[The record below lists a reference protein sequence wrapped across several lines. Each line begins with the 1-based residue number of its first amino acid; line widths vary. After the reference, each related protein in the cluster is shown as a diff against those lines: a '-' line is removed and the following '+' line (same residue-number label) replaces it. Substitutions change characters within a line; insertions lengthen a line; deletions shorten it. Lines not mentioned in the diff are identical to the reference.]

1 MISIITL
8 LGYPLAIQYV
18 VRGWKWLYPFAIVI
32 LVLDVIANYT
42 ELVVLTQDFPEA
54 GEYTFSKRLERL
66 RHGNLWQRFIA
77 KLVIPYLNFFQPGHV
92 PD

>member
-8 LGYPLAIQYV
+8 LCYPLAIQYE
-18 VRGWKWLYPFAIVI
+18 VRNWRWLYPFAVTIF
-32 LVLDVIANYT
+32 VLDVIANYT

-66 RHGNLWQRFIA
+66 RNGNAWHRFIA
-77 KLVIPYLNFFQPGHV
+77 HLVIPYLNYFQPGHI